1 MSEETMN
8 EDIAERIINMNG
20 RNRNVGI
27 SYASAVNRTI
37 NKYPDHNT

>member
-8 EDIAERIINMNG
+8 EDTVERRINM
-20 RNRNVGI
+20 RNRNIGI